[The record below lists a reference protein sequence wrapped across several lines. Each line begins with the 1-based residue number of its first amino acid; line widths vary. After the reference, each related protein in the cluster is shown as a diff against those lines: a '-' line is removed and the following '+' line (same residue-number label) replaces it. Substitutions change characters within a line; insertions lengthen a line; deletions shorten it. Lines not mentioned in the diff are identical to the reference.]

1 MTSAINLLRE
11 VSLLLSSI
19 LLIAAGGRH
28 IQIVLTV
35 RPLPDPFGLPAPVL
49 LPPCALL
56 FLFVVS
62 IVIFYVIESCL
73 FRASKVFDFKVN
85 PLVDS

>member
-1 MTSAINLLRE
+1 MSAINLLRE

-19 LLIAAGGRH
+19 LLIAAGGMH
-28 IQIVLTV
+28 MQIVLTV

-73 FRASKVFDFKVN
+73 FCAPQVFDFEVYPFIN
-85 PLVDS
+85 S